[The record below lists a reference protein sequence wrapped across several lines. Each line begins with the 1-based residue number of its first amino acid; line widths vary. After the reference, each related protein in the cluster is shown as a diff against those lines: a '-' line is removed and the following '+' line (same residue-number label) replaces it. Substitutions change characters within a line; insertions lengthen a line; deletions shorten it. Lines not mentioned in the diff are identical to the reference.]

1 MKKHLFAT
9 LLVLSILSGSNYFVL
24 AQCPGCVVNSST
36 CNPPGGGICPDSV
49 PAATV
54 GVAYNEDITF
64 YLPPEV
70 NTPFGMRP
78 LLEVK
83 IDAIT
88 GLPFGIQWQ
97 SNSPN
102 NTYYLNG
109 QGGHGCVKLCGT
121 PIGNPGVYNV
131 TITVTALVAV
141 GGLIGNQ
148 TGQQTFN
155 VQMML
160 LPGSSSNAG
169 FTMSPPLGCEPLVV
183 SFTNNNPSN
192 YVSPNPAHYGGV
204 IYSWDF
210 GNSTQSN
217 AQNPSP
223 ILYSTAGNYPVT
235 YSMTVDTF
243 GFVLKSVSVLSGPC
257 TDIFSAPD
265 YIVEIK
271 NSSNQIIYTGAEI
284 SNTDPPIS
292 WNNINLGINPSNW
305 PFSATFTDVD
315 SGLEGGN
322 DDCGTVT
329 FSLPPVNSYGTTTQ
343 TVTAGSLIVQYTIEK
358 IVITVTTTDTV
369 KVFPL
374 PPVALLN
381 ASDDAVCS
389 GDSILLSIY
398 PGFAYE
404 WLFNDTIGLPCTTHE
419 CWVKQSGKYKVKVFN
434 PITGCSRMIE
444 DTVLT
449 FYPSIP
455 SNFAIILNTTTG
467 NLQSNIS
474 GTYSYQWQI
483 LSGST
488 WVNIPAPAGVQSFY
502 TPTGNGTF
510 RLIATNS
517 FGCTDT
523 TNAFVF
529 NTFSVNELEATT
541 AFSYYPNPTQ
551 HLLNISVQLA
561 EASSLSIIIRDI
573 LGKEIIRKD
582 LGIQLG
588 SINHTIDVSEI
599 PSGTYLL
606 DVELSGG
613 TIRKKLIKN

>member
-1 MKKHLFAT
+1 MKKYLPIFFP
-9 LLVLSILSGSNYFVL
+9 FVL
-24 AQCPGCVVNSST
+24 FLMGIGIKASAQCPGCIVNSAT

-54 GVAYNEDITF
+54 GIAYNEDVTF

-78 LLEVK
+78 LLQVK

-88 GLPFGIQWQ
+88 GLPFGINWQ

-102 NTYYLNG
+102 NTYVLNG

-121 PIGNPGVYNV
+121 PIGNPGVYNI

-141 GGLIGNQ
+141 GGILGNQ

-155 VQMML
+155 LQMML

-169 FTMSPPLGCEPLVV
+169 FSMAPPLGCEPLVV

-192 YVSPNPAHYGGV
+192 YVSPDPAHYGGV
-204 IYSWDF
+204 IYSWNF
-210 GNSTQSN
+210 GNMTQSN
-217 AQNPSP
+217 AQNPP
-223 ILYSTAGNYPVT
+223 PVLYSTAGNYPVN

-243 GFVLKSVSVLSGPC
+243 GFVLKSVTVLAGPC

-265 YIVEIK
+265 YEMKIR
-271 NSSNQIIYTGAEI
+271 NSSNQVIYTGPEI
-284 SNTDPPIS
+284 QNTNPPIT

-305 PFSATFTDVD
+305 PFTATFTDLD

-343 TVTAGSLIVQYTIEK
+343 TVTSGSLIVQYTIEK
-358 IVITVTTTDTV
+358 TVITVTASDTV
-369 KVFPL
+369 KVFAL
-374 PPVALLN
+374 PPVDVLQ
-381 ASDDAVCS
+381 ASASAVCS
-389 GDSILLSIY
+389 GDSILLTIY

-404 WLFNDTIGLPCTTHE
+404 WLYNDTIGLPCSTNE
-419 CWVKQSGKYKVKVFN
+419 CWVKQTGRYKVKVFN
-434 PITGCSRMIE
+434 PTTGCSRMIE

-449 FYPSIP
+449 FYTSIP
-455 SNFAIILNTTTG
+455 SNFAITLNPTTG

-474 GTYSYQWQI
+474 GSYSYQWQI

-488 WVNIPAPAGVQSFY
+488 WVNIPAPAGVQSYY
-502 TPTGNGTF
+502 TPTSNGTF
-510 RLIATNS
+510 RLIATNAN
-517 FGCTDT
+517 GCTDT

-529 NTFSVNELEATT
+529 NTFGINDLESSI
-541 AFSYYPNPTQ
+541 AFNYFPNPTQ
-551 HLLNISVQLA
+551 DLLNVSVNLEESNQLI
-561 EASSLSIIIRDI
+561 IIIRDI
-573 LGKEIIRKD
+573 IGKEIIRED
-582 LGIQLG
+582 WGIQLG
-588 SINHTIDVSEI
+588 NITKQINLQALPT
-599 PSGTYLL
+599 GTYML
-606 DVELSGG
+606 DVELSNG